1 MKKETVL
8 EQKRKR
14 KVYCFVLSEIINGL
28 NKLKDKYNVDYN
40 INAKEYKNSY

>member
-14 KVYCFVLSEIINGL
+14 KIYCFVLSEIINGL
-28 NKLKDKYNVDYN
+28 NKLKDKY
-40 INAKEYKNSY
+40 SL

>member
-14 KVYCFVLSEIINGL
+14 KVYCFVLSEIINGIINGL
-28 NKLKDKYNVDYN
+28 NKLKDKY
-40 INAKEYKNSY
+40 SYVNQ